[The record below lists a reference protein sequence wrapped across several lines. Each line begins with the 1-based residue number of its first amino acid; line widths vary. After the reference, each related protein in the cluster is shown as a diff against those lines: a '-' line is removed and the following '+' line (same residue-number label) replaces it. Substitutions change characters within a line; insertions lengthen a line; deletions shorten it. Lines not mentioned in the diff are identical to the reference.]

1 VAGCG
6 GSVQGVRVLEA
17 AFKGSAVHGVRVL
30 EAAFKG
36 SESLK
41 LWCRARG
48 GGRLGRM
55 TMQTGMPTGSTATMT
70 LLKNADVYAP
80 EHLGHQHILIGGGT
94 ILWMGTEELSFPKY
108 LGVEVIDLE
117 GRRVIPGLIDGHC
130 HITGGGGE
138 AGPASKI
145 AAPLAESYLKAGVTT
160 VVGVLGTDDVT
171 RSTAELV
178 AAVRSLRAQGVNA
191 YCHTG
196 GYHLPLTTLTGSVRS
211 DIVNVDCIIG
221 VGEVAISDH
230 RSSQPTLQ
238 ELLRIAADAHVAGL
252 MTGKAGILHLH
263 VGDGPRGLELIREA
277 LTVSEIPARVFNPT
291 HVNRRKDLFHEAI
304 ALVKEFGC
312 YIDITDFPVAEG
324 EDAYSAADALEIYW
338 ESGAP
343 GDRVTVSSDG
353 GGCLP
358 VFDAEGRVA
367 RMDVGDCSGLM
378 RTVGELA
385 NRGHSLQ
392 ESIRV
397 FSSNAAAYLC
407 LRTHGSIRL
416 RHAAEYSVL

>member
-1 VAGCG
+1 
-6 GSVQGVRVLEA
+6 
-17 AFKGSAVHGVRVL
+17 
-30 EAAFKG
+30 
-36 SESLK
+36 
-41 LWCRARG
+41 
-48 GGRLGRM
+48 M
-55 TMQTGMPTGSTATMT
+55 TTTSSMT
-70 LLKNADVYAP
+70 LLLNGDVYAP
-80 EHLGHQHILIGGGT
+80 EHLGHQHILTGGGK
-94 ILWMGTEELSFPKY
+94 ILYMGTERPSFPSY
-108 LGVEVIDLE
+108 LGVAEIDLE

-138 AGPASKI
+138 AGPASKVP
-145 AAPLAESYLKAGVTT
+145 APLAESYRKAGVTT

-178 AAVRSLRAQGVNA
+178 AGVRALRAQGINA
-191 YCHTG
+191 WCHTG

-211 DIVNVDCIIG
+211 DIVNIDCIIG

-291 HVNRRKDLFHEAI
+291 HVNRRKALFHEAI
-304 ALVKEFGC
+304 ALVTEFGC

-343 GDRVTVSSDG
+343 LDRVTVSSDG

-358 VFDAEGRVA
+358 VFDGDGQIVSFE
-367 RMDVGDCSGLM
+367 VGDCSALM
-378 RTVGELA
+378 DTVRTLLG
-385 NRGHSLQ
+385 RGNALSKV
-392 ESIRV
+392 IAP
-397 FSSNAAAYLC
+397 FTSNAATI
-407 LRTHGSIRL
+407 LRLEGCGRIAPVFTEQFVTLSAAGDVSPVRSVNGAPP
-416 RHAAEYSVL
+416 RHR

>member
-1 VAGCG
+1 
-6 GSVQGVRVLEA
+6 
-17 AFKGSAVHGVRVL
+17 
-30 EAAFKG
+30 
-36 SESLK
+36 
-41 LWCRARG
+41 
-48 GGRLGRM
+48 
-55 TMQTGMPTGSTATMT
+55 MT
-70 LLKNADVYAP
+70 LLLNGDVYAP

-94 ILWMGTEELSFPKY
+94 ILYIGAERPSLPKY
-108 LGVEVIDLE
+108 LGVEEIDLE

-138 AGPASKI
+138 AGPASKVP
-145 AAPLAESYLKAGVTT
+145 APLAESYRAAGVTT

-178 AAVRSLRAQGVNA
+178 AAARALRAQGINA

-211 DIVNVDCIIG
+211 DIVNIDCIIG

-238 ELLRIAADAHVAGL
+238 ELLRIASDAHVAGL

-291 HVNRRKDLFHEAI
+291 HVNRRKALMHEAI

-324 EDAYSAADALEIYW
+324 DDAYSAADALEVYW

-343 GDRVTVSSDG
+343 LDRVTVSSDG

-358 VFDAEGRVA
+358 VFDADGRVVSY
-367 RMDVGDCSGLM
+367 DVGDCSGLM
-378 RTVGELA
+378 RTVRELDS
-385 NRGHSLQ
+385 RGRDLAAVHQ
-392 ESIRV
+392 A
-397 FSSNAAAYLC
+397 FSSSASKLLKLRDAGRLSVGYLAD
-407 LRTHGSIRL
+407 IV
-416 RHAAEYSVL
+416 AISVNEPPRVIGT

>member
-1 VAGCG
+1 M
-6 GSVQGVRVLEA
+6 
-17 AFKGSAVHGVRVL
+17 
-30 EAAFKG
+30 
-36 SESLK
+36 K
-41 LWCRARG
+41 L
-48 GGRLGRM
+48 
-55 TMQTGMPTGSTATMT
+55 
-70 LLKNADVYAP
+70 LLNGDVYAP
-80 EHLGHQHILIGGGT
+80 EHLGHRHILIGGGT
-94 ILWMGTEELSFPKY
+94 ILYIGKDRPRFPKY
-108 LGVEVIDLE
+108 LGVEEVDLE

-138 AGPASKI
+138 AGPASKVP
-145 AAPLAESYLKAGVTT
+145 APLAESYRKAGVTT

-178 AAVRSLRAQGVNA
+178 AAARALLAQGINA

-211 DIVNVDCIIG
+211 DIVNIDCIIG

-238 ELLRIAADAHVAGL
+238 ELLRIASDAHVAGL

-291 HVNRRKDLFHEAI
+291 HVNRRKELMHEAI

-312 YIDITDFPVAEG
+312 YIDVTDFPVAEG
-324 EDAYSAADALEIYW
+324 EDAYSAADALEVYW

-343 GDRVTVSSDG
+343 LDRVTVSSDG

-358 VFDAEGRVA
+358 VFGADGQVVSYE
-367 RMDVGDCSGLM
+367 VGDCAALM
-378 RTVGELA
+378 GTVKALVK
-385 NRGHSLQ
+385 RGHALGTVLRPFT
-392 ESIRV
+392 ENVAGLLRFGATGRV
-397 FSSNAAAYLC
+397 REGRSSGIVALTP
-407 LRTHGSIRL
+407 RWQRMETH
-416 RHAAEYSVL
+416 

>member
-1 VAGCG
+1 
-6 GSVQGVRVLEA
+6 
-17 AFKGSAVHGVRVL
+17 
-30 EAAFKG
+30 
-36 SESLK
+36 
-41 LWCRARG
+41 
-48 GGRLGRM
+48 M
-55 TMQTGMPTGSTATMT
+55 
-70 LLKNADVYAP
+70 
-80 EHLGHQHILIGGGT
+80 
-94 ILWMGTEELSFPKY
+94 
-108 LGVEVIDLE
+108 
-117 GRRVIPGLIDGHC
+117 IPGLIDGHC

-138 AGPASKI
+138 AGPASKVP
-145 AAPLAESYLKAGVTT
+145 APTAESYRAAGVTT

-178 AAVRSLRAQGVNA
+178 AAARALEAQGINA

-196 GYHLPLTTLTGSVRS
+196 GYHLPLTTLTGSVRR
-211 DIVNVDCIIG
+211 DIVYCDRIIG

-238 ELLRIAADAHVAGL
+238 ELLRIASDAHVAGL

-324 EDAYSAADALEIYW
+324 EDAYSAADALEVYW

-343 GDRVTVSSDG
+343 LDRVTVSSDG

-358 VFDAEGRVA
+358 VFDGDGRVVS
-367 RMDVGDCSGLM
+367 MEVGDSSALL
-378 RTVGELA
+378 RTVNGLA
-385 NRGHSLQ
+385 SRGRDLSPVLRAFTLHPAALLRLAHVGSV
-392 ESIRV
+392 SIGQRADIV
-397 FSSNAAAYLC
+397 L
-407 LRTHGSIRL
+407 LDGGRTGG
-416 RHAAEYSVL
+416 

>member
-1 VAGCG
+1 
-6 GSVQGVRVLEA
+6 
-17 AFKGSAVHGVRVL
+17 
-30 EAAFKG
+30 
-36 SESLK
+36 
-41 LWCRARG
+41 
-48 GGRLGRM
+48 M
-55 TMQTGMPTGSTATMT
+55 TTQSKQPTTMT
-70 LLKNADVYAP
+70 LLRNADVYAP

-94 ILWMGTEELSFPKY
+94 ILWMGTDDLRFPGY
-108 LGVEVIDLE
+108 LGVEEIDLE

-145 AAPLAESYLKAGVTT
+145 PAPLAESYLNAGVTT

-178 AAVRSLRAQGVNA
+178 AAARALTAQGVTA

-196 GYHLPLTTLTGSVRS
+196 GYHLPLTTLTGSVRG
-211 DIVNVDCIIG
+211 DIVHCDRIIG

-230 RSSQPTLQ
+230 RSSQPTVQ

-291 HVNRRKDLFHEAI
+291 HVNRRKALFHEAI
-304 ALVKEFGC
+304 QLVKEFGC

-324 EDAYSAADALEIYW
+324 EDAYSAADALEVYW

-343 GDRVTVSSDG
+343 RDRVTVSSDG

-358 VFDAEGRVA
+358 VFDSDGRIV

-378 RTVGELA
+378 RTVGVLHA
-385 NRGHSLQ
+385 RGRALDAVLPAFTRTPADLLRLSTPG
-392 ESIRV
+392 RV
-397 FSSNAAAYLC
+397 AVGCVPPIAP
-407 LRTHGSIRL
+407 
-416 RHAAEYSVL
+416 VV

>member
-1 VAGCG
+1 MPACG
-6 GSVQGVRVLEA
+6 GAVCGRRVV
-17 AFKGSAVHGVRVL
+17 F
-30 EAAFKG
+30 
-36 SESLK
+36 
-41 LWCRARG
+41 RA
-48 GGRLGRM
+48 M
-55 TMQTGMPTGSTATMT
+55 STHNGMT
-70 LLKNADVYAP
+70 LLMNGDVYAP

-94 ILWMGTEELSFPKY
+94 ILWMGTEKLSFPSY
-108 LGVEVIDLE
+108 LGVEVVDLE
-117 GRRVIPGLIDGHC
+117 GQRVIPGLIDGHC

-138 AGPASKI
+138 AGPASKV
-145 AAPLAESYLKAGVTT
+145 AAPLAESYRRAGVTT

-178 AAVRSLRAQGVNA
+178 AAARALEAQGINA

-211 DIVNVDCIIG
+211 DIVNIDRIIG

-238 ELLRIAADAHVAGL
+238 ELLRIASDAHVAGL

-291 HVNRRKDLFHEAI
+291 HVNRRKGLFEEAI
-304 ALVKEFGC
+304 QLVKEFGC
-312 YIDITDFPVAEG
+312 YIDITAFPVSEG
-324 EDAYSAADALEIYW
+324 EDAWSAADALEIYW

-343 GDRVTVSSDG
+343 ADRVTVSSDG

-358 VFDAEGRVA
+358 VFNSDGEVVS
-367 RMDVGDCSGLM
+367 MEVGDCSALM
-378 RTVGELA
+378 GTVRELRT
-385 NRGHSLQ
+385 RGHALEIVLPSFTSIVASLLRLPGTGVL
-392 ESIRV
+392 ELGSRSDR
-397 FSSNAAAYLC
+397 FSSDHL
-407 LRTHGSIRL
+407 LG
-416 RHAAEYSVL
+416 

>member
-1 VAGCG
+1 
-6 GSVQGVRVLEA
+6 
-17 AFKGSAVHGVRVL
+17 
-30 EAAFKG
+30 
-36 SESLK
+36 
-41 LWCRARG
+41 
-48 GGRLGRM
+48 M
-55 TMQTGMPTGSTATMT
+55 TTTSSPASPMT
-70 LLKNADVYAP
+70 LLLNGDVYAP
-80 EHLGHQHILIGGGT
+80 EHRGHQHILIGGGT
-94 ILWMGTEELSFPKY
+94 ILYIGTDRPSFPKY
-108 LGVEVIDLE
+108 LGVEEIDLE

-138 AGPASKI
+138 AGPASKVP
-145 AAPLAESYLKAGVTT
+145 APLAESYRAAGVTT

-171 RSTAELV
+171 RSTEELV
-178 AAVRSLRAQGVNA
+178 AGVRALRAQGINA

-211 DIVNVDCIIG
+211 DIVNIDCIIG

-291 HVNRRKDLFHEAI
+291 HVNRRKPLMHEAI

-324 EDAYSAADALEIYW
+324 EDAYSAADALEVYW

-343 GDRVTVSSDG
+343 IDRVTVSSDG

-358 VFDAEGRVA
+358 VFDSEGQVVS
-367 RMDVGDCSGLM
+367 MEVGDCSGLM
-378 RTVGELA
+378 RTVLELSR
-385 NRGHSLQ
+385 RGHSL
-392 ESIRV
+392 ERILAP
-397 FSSNAAAYLC
+397 FTSSVGRLLRFGTVGALAPRFRADLLVLDAA
-407 LRTHGSIRL
+407 GSVVNTFR
-416 RHAAEYSVL
+416 S

>member
-1 VAGCG
+1 M
-6 GSVQGVRVLEA
+6 
-17 AFKGSAVHGVRVL
+17 
-30 EAAFKG
+30 
-36 SESLK
+36 
-41 LWCRARG
+41 
-48 GGRLGRM
+48 RL
-55 TMQTGMPTGSTATMT
+55 
-70 LLKNADVYAP
+70 LLNADVYAP

-94 ILWMGTEELSFPKY
+94 ILYIGADRPSFPAY
-108 LGVEVIDLE
+108 LGVEEIDLE

-138 AGPASKI
+138 AGPASKVP
-145 AAPLAESYLKAGVTT
+145 APLAESYRKAGVTT

-178 AAVRSLRAQGVNA
+178 AAARALRAQGINA

-211 DIVNVDCIIG
+211 DIVHIDCIIG

-291 HVNRRKDLFHEAI
+291 HVNRRKALFHEAI

-312 YIDITDFPVAEG
+312 YIDITDFPVAED

-343 GDRVTVSSDG
+343 LDRVTVSSDG

-358 VFDAEGRVA
+358 VFDASGQVVSY
-367 RMDVGDCSGLM
+367 DVGDCGALM
-378 RTVGELA
+378 RTVGVLIQ
-385 NRGHSLQ
+385 RGYALDQILTVCGTNVRSLLRLISAGTIR
-392 ESIRV
+392 ESARSEIV
-397 FSSNAAAYLC
+397 AMGPGGAVEFLGKEFVSGGVNA
-407 LRTHGSIRL
+407 RD
-416 RHAAEYSVL
+416 

>member
-1 VAGCG
+1 MGG
-6 GSVQGVRVLEA
+6 GSVGGMTTDGV
-17 AFKGSAVHGVRVL
+17 GI
-30 EAAFKG
+30 
-36 SESLK
+36 
-41 LWCRARG
+41 G
-48 GGRLGRM
+48 GAGGE
-55 TMQTGMPTGSTATMT
+55 GMT
-70 LLKNADVYAP
+70 LLLNGDVYAP
-80 EHLGHQHILIGGGT
+80 EHLGHTNILTGGGR
-94 ILWMGTEELSFPKY
+94 ILWMGTDRPSFPAY
-108 LGVEVIDLE
+108 LGVRELDLE

-138 AGPASKI
+138 AGPASKVP
-145 AAPLAESYLKAGVTT
+145 APLAESYRKAGVTT

-178 AAVRSLRAQGVNA
+178 AGVRALRAQGINA
-191 YCHTG
+191 WCHTG

-277 LTVSEIPARVFNPT
+277 LSVSEIPARVFNPT
-291 HVNRRKDLFHEAI
+291 HVNRRKALFHEAI
-304 ALVKEFGC
+304 ALVKTHGC
-312 YIDITDFPVAEG
+312 YIDVTAFPVGDG

-343 GDRVTVSSDG
+343 LDRVTVSSDG

-358 VFDAEGRVA
+358 VFDAQGQVVSY
-367 RMDVGDCSGLM
+367 DVGSSGALLE
-378 RTVGELA
+378 TVRELVG
-385 NRGHSLQ
+385 RGHRLECVLPPFTASVAQLLRFPRNGQ
-392 ESIRV
+392 VLVQSP
-397 FSSNAAAYLC
+397 SSF
-407 LRTHGSIRL
+407 GQF
-416 RHAAEYSVL
+416 

>member
-1 VAGCG
+1 
-6 GSVQGVRVLEA
+6 
-17 AFKGSAVHGVRVL
+17 
-30 EAAFKG
+30 
-36 SESLK
+36 
-41 LWCRARG
+41 
-48 GGRLGRM
+48 M
-55 TMQTGMPTGSTATMT
+55 TTTSSPASPIT
-70 LLKNADVYAP
+70 LLLNGDVYAP
-80 EHLGHQHILIGGGT
+80 EHMGHQHILIGGG
-94 ILWMGTEELSFPKY
+94 IVLYIGTERPSFPKY
-108 LGVEVIDLE
+108 LGVEEIDLE

-138 AGPASKI
+138 AGPASKVP
-145 AAPLAESYLKAGVTT
+145 APTAESYRAAGVTT

-178 AAVRSLRAQGVNA
+178 AGVRALRAQGINA
-191 YCHTG
+191 HCHTG

-211 DIVNVDCIIG
+211 DIVNIDCIIG

-291 HVNRRKDLFHEAI
+291 HVNRRKGLMHEAI

-324 EDAYSAADALEIYW
+324 EDAYSAADALEVYW

-343 GDRVTVSSDG
+343 LDRVTVSSDG

-358 VFDAEGRVA
+358 VFDGEGQVVS
-367 RMDVGDCSGLM
+367 MEVGDSSGLM
-378 RTVGELA
+378 RTVAELER
-385 NRGHSLQ
+385 RGHAVEAVLAPFTSSVGRLLRFGSSGTLRSGVSADLVCAADATQ
-392 ESIRV
+392 RSRV
-397 FSSNAAAYLC
+397 FIGGVSRAQ
-407 LRTHGSIRL
+407 G
-416 RHAAEYSVL
+416 

>member
-1 VAGCG
+1 
-6 GSVQGVRVLEA
+6 
-17 AFKGSAVHGVRVL
+17 
-30 EAAFKG
+30 
-36 SESLK
+36 
-41 LWCRARG
+41 
-48 GGRLGRM
+48 
-55 TMQTGMPTGSTATMT
+55 MPSPSPMT
-70 LLKNADVYAP
+70 LLLNGDVYAP

-94 ILWMGTEELSFPKY
+94 ILYIGTERPSFPKY
-108 LGVEVIDLE
+108 LGVEEIDLE

-138 AGPASKI
+138 AGPASKVP
-145 AAPLAESYLKAGVTT
+145 APTADSYRAAGVTT
-160 VVGVLGTDDVT
+160 VVGVLGTDDLT

-178 AAVRSLRAQGVNA
+178 AAARALQAQGINA

-196 GYHLPLTTLTGSVRS
+196 GYHLPLTTLTGSVRG
-211 DIVNVDCIIG
+211 DIVHCDRIIG

-238 ELLRIAADAHVAGL
+238 ELLRIASDAHVAGL

-324 EDAYSAADALEIYW
+324 EDAYSAADALEVYW

-343 GDRVTVSSDG
+343 VDRVTVSSDG

-358 VFDAEGRVA
+358 VFDRDGTVVSYE
-367 RMDVGDCSGLM
+367 VGDCSGLM
-378 RTVGELA
+378 RTVRELVR
-385 NRGHSLQ
+385 RGRGLDRIMPAFATTSAALLRLGRAGVIGA
-392 ESIRV
+392 ESDAGISRFDDSESATRT
-397 FSSNAAAYLC
+397 FS
-407 LRTHGSIRL
+407 RL
-416 RHAAEYSVL
+416 DNCSG

>member
-1 VAGCG
+1 MTTT
-6 GSVQGVRVLEA
+6 
-17 AFKGSAVHGVRVL
+17 SA
-30 EAAFKG
+30 
-36 SESLK
+36 
-41 LWCRARG
+41 
-48 GGRLGRM
+48 
-55 TMQTGMPTGSTATMT
+55 MT
-70 LLKNADVYAP
+70 LLLNGDVYAP

-94 ILWMGTEELSFPKY
+94 ILYIGNERPSFPKY
-108 LGVEVIDLE
+108 LGVEEIDLE

-138 AGPASKI
+138 AGPASKVP
-145 AAPLAESYLKAGVTT
+145 APTAESYRKAGVTT

-178 AAVRSLRAQGVNA
+178 AAARALEAQGINA

-196 GYHLPLTTLTGSVRS
+196 GYHLPLTTLTGSVRG
-211 DIVNVDCIIG
+211 DIVHCDRIIG

-230 RSSQPTLQ
+230 RSSQPTLR

-291 HVNRRKDLFHEAI
+291 HVNRRKALFHEAI

-343 GDRVTVSSDG
+343 LDRVTVSSDG

-358 VFDAEGRVA
+358 VFDADGRIVS
-367 RMDVGDCSGLM
+367 MDVGECSALM
-378 RTVGELA
+378 RTVRELVA
-385 NRGHSLQ
+385 RGRDLSATLP
-392 ESIRV
+392 V
-397 FSSNAAAYLC
+397 TTTNPATL
-407 LRTHGSIRL
+407 LRMERAGKLHVGMRADLVDLDGLMVVT
-416 RHAAEYSVL
+416 

>member
-1 VAGCG
+1 
-6 GSVQGVRVLEA
+6 
-17 AFKGSAVHGVRVL
+17 
-30 EAAFKG
+30 
-36 SESLK
+36 
-41 LWCRARG
+41 
-48 GGRLGRM
+48 
-55 TMQTGMPTGSTATMT
+55 MT
-70 LLKNADVYAP
+70 LLLNGDVYAP

-94 ILWMGTEELSFPKY
+94 ILYIGPERPSFPSY
-108 LGVEVIDLE
+108 LGVKEIDLA

-138 AGPASKI
+138 AGPASKV
-145 AAPLAESYLKAGVTT
+145 AAPLAESYRKAGVTT

-178 AAVRSLRAQGVNA
+178 AGARALEAQGINA

-196 GYHLPLTTLTGSVRS
+196 GYHLPLTTLTGSVRG
-211 DIVNVDCIIG
+211 DIVHCDRIIG

-238 ELLRIAADAHVAGL
+238 ELLRIASDAHVAGL

-291 HVNRRKDLFHEAI
+291 HVNRRKALMHEAI

-324 EDAYSAADALEIYW
+324 EDAYSAADALGVYW

-343 GDRVTVSSDG
+343 LDRVTVSSDG

-358 VFDAEGRVA
+358 VFDGDGRVVS
-367 RMDVGDCSGLM
+367 MEVGDCSALM
-378 RTVGELA
+378 RTVNVLVSRGRDLGAVMRGFTANPAALLRLA
-385 NRGHSLQ
+385 DVGAV
-392 ESIRV
+392 RV
-397 FSSNAAAYLC
+397 GKRANVVGVDGQFLG
-407 LRTHGSIRL
+407 LVPHGSSQIGEAL
-416 RHAAEYSVL
+416 Y

>member
-1 VAGCG
+1 
-6 GSVQGVRVLEA
+6 
-17 AFKGSAVHGVRVL
+17 
-30 EAAFKG
+30 
-36 SESLK
+36 
-41 LWCRARG
+41 
-48 GGRLGRM
+48 
-55 TMQTGMPTGSTATMT
+55 MT
-70 LLKNADVYAP
+70 LLLNGDVYAP

-94 ILWMGTEELSFPKY
+94 ILYIGNERPSFPKY
-108 LGVEVIDLE
+108 LGVEEIDLE

-138 AGPASKI
+138 AGPASKVP
-145 AAPLAESYLKAGVTT
+145 APTAESYRKAGVTT

-178 AAVRSLRAQGVNA
+178 AAARALRAQGINA

-211 DIVNVDCIIG
+211 DIVNIDCIIG

-291 HVNRRKDLFHEAI
+291 HVNRRKALFHEAI

-324 EDAYSAADALEIYW
+324 EEAYSAADALEIYW

-343 GDRVTVSSDG
+343 LDRVTVSSDG

-358 VFDAEGRVA
+358 VFDAEGQVIS
-367 RMDVGDCSGLM
+367 MEVGDCSVLL
-378 RTVGELA
+378 RTVQALATRALPFDQIIAPFTRNASSLLRLPSSGELRLGQRA
-385 NRGHSLQ
+385 EFCSLK
-392 ESIRV
+392 SP
-397 FSSNAAAYLC
+397 NAAQA
-407 LRTHGSIRL
+407 HEVEHI
-416 RHAAEYSVL
+416 

>member
-1 VAGCG
+1 
-6 GSVQGVRVLEA
+6 
-17 AFKGSAVHGVRVL
+17 
-30 EAAFKG
+30 
-36 SESLK
+36 
-41 LWCRARG
+41 
-48 GGRLGRM
+48 M
-55 TMQTGMPTGSTATMT
+55 TKPKPTMT
-70 LLKNADVYAP
+70 LLLNADVYAP
-80 EHLGHQHILIGGGT
+80 EHLGHQHILTGGGT
-94 ILWMGTEELSFPKY
+94 ILYIGSDRPSFPTY
-108 LGVEVIDLE
+108 LGVEEIDLE

-138 AGPASKI
+138 AGPASKVP
-145 AAPLAESYLKAGVTT
+145 APTAESYRAAGVTT

-178 AAVRSLRAQGVNA
+178 AAARALEAQGINA

-196 GYHLPLTTLTGSVRS
+196 GYHLPLTTLTGSVRG
-211 DIVNVDCIIG
+211 DIVHCDRIIG

-238 ELLRIAADAHVAGL
+238 KLLRIAADAHVAGL

-263 VGDGPRGLELIREA
+263 IGDGSRGLELIREA

-291 HVNRRKDLFHEAI
+291 HVNRRKGLFHEAI

-343 GDRVTVSSDG
+343 ADHVTVSSDG

-358 VFDAEGRVA
+358 VFDADGQVVSME
-367 RMDVGDCSGLM
+367 VGDCSGLM
-378 RTVGELA
+378 RTVIALVA
-385 NRGHSLQ
+385 RGHDLRVVLSAFTSTPAILLRLATSRGLRRGMRADLVGQDGQSL
-392 ESIRV
+392 V
-397 FSSNAAAYLC
+397 N
-407 LRTHGSIRL
+407 
-416 RHAAEYSVL
+416 

>member
-1 VAGCG
+1 MTTDGVGIDGVGG
-6 GSVQGVRVLEA
+6 GSEG
-17 AFKGSAVHGVRVL
+17 
-30 EAAFKG
+30 
-36 SESLK
+36 
-41 LWCRARG
+41 
-48 GGRLGRM
+48 
-55 TMQTGMPTGSTATMT
+55 MT
-70 LLKNADVYAP
+70 LLLNGDVYAP
-80 EHLGHQHILIGGGT
+80 EHLGHLNILTGAGR
-94 ILWMGTEELSFPKY
+94 ILWMGTDRPSFPAY
-108 LGVEVIDLE
+108 LGVREVDLE

-138 AGPASKI
+138 AGPASKVP
-145 AAPLAESYLKAGVTT
+145 APLAESYRKAGVTT

-178 AAVRSLRAQGVNA
+178 AGVRALRAQGINA
-191 YCHTG
+191 WCHTG

-211 DIVNVDCIIG
+211 DIVNIDCIIG

-277 LTVSEIPARVFNPT
+277 LSVSEIPARVFNPT
-291 HVNRRKDLFHEAI
+291 HVNRRKALFHEAI

-312 YIDITDFPVAEG
+312 YIDITAFPVAEG
-324 EDAYSAADALEIYW
+324 EDAYSAAEALEVYW

-343 GDRVTVSSDG
+343 LDRVTVSSDG

-358 VFDAEGRVA
+358 VFDAEGQAVRYEVGSSGALMDAVRELVA
-367 RMDVGDCSGLM
+367 RGHGVENVLQPFTVNVARLLRIQRHGQVLVGSAS
-378 RTVGELA
+378 ELV
-385 NRGHSLQ
+385 R
-392 ESIRV
+392 
-397 FSSNAAAYLC
+397 F
-407 LRTHGSIRL
+407 
-416 RHAAEYSVL
+416 

>member
-1 VAGCG
+1 MTTDGVGIEGVGG
-6 GSVQGVRVLEA
+6 GSEG
-17 AFKGSAVHGVRVL
+17 
-30 EAAFKG
+30 
-36 SESLK
+36 
-41 LWCRARG
+41 
-48 GGRLGRM
+48 
-55 TMQTGMPTGSTATMT
+55 MT
-70 LLKNADVYAP
+70 LLLNGDVYAP
-80 EHLGHQHILIGGGT
+80 EHLGHINILTGAGR
-94 ILWMGTEELSFPKY
+94 ILWMGTDRPSFPAY
-108 LGVEVIDLE
+108 LGVREVDLE

-138 AGPASKI
+138 AGPASKVP
-145 AAPLAESYLKAGVTT
+145 APLAESYRKAGVTT

-178 AAVRSLRAQGVNA
+178 AGVRALRAQGINA
-191 YCHTG
+191 WCHTG

-211 DIVNVDCIIG
+211 DIVNIDCIIG

-277 LTVSEIPARVFNPT
+277 LSVSEIPARVFNPT
-291 HVNRRKDLFHEAI
+291 HVNRRKALFHEAI

-312 YIDITDFPVAEG
+312 YIDITAFPVAEG
-324 EDAYSAADALEIYW
+324 EDAYSAAEALEVYW

-343 GDRVTVSSDG
+343 LDRVTVSSDG

-358 VFDAEGRVA
+358 VFDAEGQAVRYEVGSSGALMDAVRELVA
-367 RMDVGDCSGLM
+367 RGHGVENVLQPFTVNVARLLRIQRHGQVLVGSAS
-378 RTVGELA
+378 ELV
-385 NRGHSLQ
+385 R
-392 ESIRV
+392 
-397 FSSNAAAYLC
+397 F
-407 LRTHGSIRL
+407 
-416 RHAAEYSVL
+416 

>member
-1 VAGCG
+1 
-6 GSVQGVRVLEA
+6 
-17 AFKGSAVHGVRVL
+17 
-30 EAAFKG
+30 
-36 SESLK
+36 
-41 LWCRARG
+41 
-48 GGRLGRM
+48 
-55 TMQTGMPTGSTATMT
+55 MT
-70 LLKNADVYAP
+70 LLLNGDVYAP
-80 EHLGHQHILIGGGT
+80 EHLGHQNILIGGGT
-94 ILWMGTEELSFPKY
+94 ILYIGSDRPSFPTY
-108 LGVEVIDLE
+108 LGVEEIDLE

-138 AGPASKI
+138 AGPASKVP
-145 AAPLAESYLKAGVTT
+145 APTAESYRAAGVTT

-178 AAVRSLRAQGVNA
+178 AAARALRAQGINA

-211 DIVNVDCIIG
+211 DIVNIDCIIG

-238 ELLRIAADAHVAGL
+238 ELLRIASDAHVAGL

-277 LTVSEIPARVFNPT
+277 LAVSEIPARVFNPT

-312 YIDITDFPVAEG
+312 YIDITDFPVGEG

-338 ESGAP
+338 ESGAAL
-343 GDRVTVSSDG
+343 DRVTVSSDG

-358 VFDAEGRVA
+358 VFDGEGQVVSFE
-367 RMDVGDCSGLM
+367 VGDCSGLM
-378 RTVGELA
+378 RTVRGLA
-385 NRGHSLQ
+385 NKQSPLPLVL
-392 ESIRV
+392 SAV
-397 FSSNAAAYLC
+397 TSTPASAL
-407 LRTHGSIRL
+407 RL
-416 RHAAEYSVL
+416 RDRGRIATGVRLGLIVLSPTLEVHSTH

>member
-1 VAGCG
+1 
-6 GSVQGVRVLEA
+6 
-17 AFKGSAVHGVRVL
+17 
-30 EAAFKG
+30 
-36 SESLK
+36 
-41 LWCRARG
+41 
-48 GGRLGRM
+48 M
-55 TMQTGMPTGSTATMT
+55 TTTSSMT
-70 LLKNADVYAP
+70 LLLNGDVYAP

-94 ILWMGTEELSFPKY
+94 ILYMGTERPSFPPY
-108 LGVEVIDLE
+108 LGVEEIDLE

-138 AGPASKI
+138 AGPASKVP
-145 AAPLAESYLKAGVTT
+145 APLAESYRKAGVTT

-178 AAVRSLRAQGVNA
+178 AGVRALRAQGINA
-191 YCHTG
+191 WCHTG

-211 DIVNVDCIIG
+211 DIVNIDCIIG

-263 VGDGPRGLELIREA
+263 VGDGLRGLELIREA
-277 LTVSEIPARVFNPT
+277 LTVSEIPPRVFNPT
-291 HVNRRKDLFHEAI
+291 HVNRRKALFHEAI

-312 YIDITDFPVAEG
+312 YIDITDFPVADG

-343 GDRVTVSSDG
+343 VDRVTVSSDG

-358 VFDAEGRVA
+358 VFGADGQVVSFE
-367 RMDVGDCSGLM
+367 VGDCSALM
-378 RTVGELA
+378 QTVRALVG
-385 NRGHSLQ
+385 RGHALAA
-392 ESIRV
+392 V
-397 FSSNAAAYLC
+397 LPPFSAHVATL
-407 LRTHGSIRL
+407 LRFRGTGALAVGARDNIGTFGAVPLARML
-416 RHAAEYSVL
+416 G

>member
-1 VAGCG
+1 MTT
-6 GSVQGVRVLEA
+6 
-17 AFKGSAVHGVRVL
+17 SA
-30 EAAFKG
+30 
-36 SESLK
+36 
-41 LWCRARG
+41 
-48 GGRLGRM
+48 
-55 TMQTGMPTGSTATMT
+55 MT
-70 LLKNADVYAP
+70 LLLNGDVYAP
-80 EHLGHQHILIGGGT
+80 EHLGHRHILIGGGT
-94 ILWMGTEELSFPKY
+94 ILYIGTERPSFPSY
-108 LGVEVIDLE
+108 LGVTEIDLE

-145 AAPLAESYLKAGVTT
+145 AAPTAESYRAAGVTT

-178 AAVRSLRAQGVNA
+178 AAARALRAQGISA

-238 ELLRIAADAHVAGL
+238 ELLRIASDAHVAGL

-277 LTVSEIPARVFNPT
+277 LSVSEIPARVFNPT
-291 HVNRRKDLFHEAI
+291 HVNRRKALFHEAI
-304 ALVKEFGC
+304 ALVKEFGI
-312 YIDITDFPVAEG
+312 YIDITAFPVAEG

-343 GDRVTVSSDG
+343 LDRVTVSSDG

-358 VFDAEGRVA
+358 VFDAHGEVESYE
-367 RMDVGDCSGLM
+367 VGDCGALM
-378 RTVGELA
+378 RTVRELVT
-385 NRGHSLQ
+385 RGHGFEQIMSH
-392 ESIRV
+392 
-397 FSSNAAAYLC
+397 FSSTPADL
-407 LRTHGSIRL
+407 LRLSNVGGVFRGGGEGFLVLGGGGDAVSIGSQYGA
-416 RHAAEYSVL
+416 RHAE

>member
-1 VAGCG
+1 VLRDMSAETGTDAG
-6 GSVQGVRVLEA
+6 
-17 AFKGSAVHGVRVL
+17 
-30 EAAFKG
+30 
-36 SESLK
+36 
-41 LWCRARG
+41 
-48 GGRLGRM
+48 
-55 TMQTGMPTGSTATMT
+55 MT
-70 LLKNADVYAP
+70 LLLNGDVYAP
-80 EHLGHQHILIGGGT
+80 EHLGHQNMLIGGGT
-94 ILWMGTEELSFPKY
+94 ILWIGTEKLSLPSY
-108 LGVEVIDLE
+108 LGAKVVDLE

-138 AGPASKI
+138 AGPASKV
-145 AAPLAESYLKAGVTT
+145 AAPLAESYRKAGVTT

-178 AAVRSLRAQGVNA
+178 AAARALEAQGINA

-211 DIVNVDCIIG
+211 DIVNIDRIIG

-238 ELLRIAADAHVAGL
+238 ELLRIASDAHVAGL
-252 MTGKAGILHLH
+252 ITGKAGILHLH

-291 HVNRRKDLFHEAI
+291 HVNRRKALFHEAI

-312 YIDITDFPVAEG
+312 YVDITAFPVAEG
-324 EDAYSAADALEIYW
+324 EDAYSAADALEVYW

-343 GDRVTVSSDG
+343 LDRVTVSSDG

-358 VFDAEGRVA
+358 VFDADGRVVS
-367 RMDVGDCSGLM
+367 MEVGDCSALM
-378 RTVGELA
+378 ATVRELVK
-385 NRGHSLQ
+385 RGHALQ
-392 ESIRV
+392 RV
-397 FSSNAAAYLC
+397 LPALSATVAHYLRLGERGRLTVSPTSGEPVFVSSENTSFGC
-407 LRTHGSIRL
+407 I
-416 RHAAEYSVL
+416 